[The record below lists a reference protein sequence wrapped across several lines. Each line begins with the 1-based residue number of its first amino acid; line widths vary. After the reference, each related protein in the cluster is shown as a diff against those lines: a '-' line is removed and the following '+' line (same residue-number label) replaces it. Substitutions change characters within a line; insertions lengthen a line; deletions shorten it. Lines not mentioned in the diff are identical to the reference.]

1 MKSIQI
7 LCTFLFLLV
16 FLSALPAL
24 GAEVVSSTEADQT
37 GVEVTVYNTDLALV
51 KDVRSIL
58 LKEGQGE
65 LRFMDVAS
73 SIRPETVHVK
83 SLNNPPSLAILEQN
97 YEYDLISPEK
107 LLEKFV
113 GRTVKI
119 EVWNDYQGK
128 KEIVEGTLL
137 STNNGLVFDIG
148 GQIYLNYPGLK
159 IVPSIPDNLYARPT
173 LAWLYANSA
182 KEKHDVEVSY
192 LTGGMTWKADYIFVL
207 DDADTAADLT
217 GWVTLNN
224 RSGAAYRD
232 ATLKLIAGEVQTV
245 ADVLPPPMMRMAMG
259 KGVPEAAPAFEE
271 EAFFEYHIY
280 NLARKTTIG
289 NNQTKQISLLEAF
302 GTKIGKEYITR
313 GERRYFTSSLQRG
326 LLKQKVDV
334 VISFKNSEENNLG
347 MPLPKGIIRM
357 YKKDSKGSLQFIGE
371 DRIDHTPRNEEV
383 RLKVGEAFDVV
394 AERRQTRYKK
404 LADNLYETSWELI
417 VRNRKKDESVV
428 VSFNEPVWGDWEVIA
443 STHPYEQ
450 TDAFT
455 LRFDVP
461 AKPDEEVVVKFSL
474 RIRS

>member
-1 MKSIQI
+1 MKSVQ
-7 LCTFLFLLV
+7 LLVACLFLLV
-16 FLSALPAL
+16 FFSALPAL
-24 GAEVVSSTEADQT
+24 GGEVVSSTEADQT

-73 SIRPETVHVK
+73 AIRPETVHVK
-83 SLNNPPSLAILEQN
+83 SLNDPRSLAILEQN

-182 KEKHDVEVSY
+182 KEKHNVEVSY
-192 LTGGMTWKADYIFVL
+192 LTKGMTWKADYIFVL
-207 DDADTAADLT
+207 DDADAAADLT

-245 ADVLPPPMMRMAMG
+245 ADILPPPMMRMAMG
-259 KGVPEAAPAFEE
+259 GAVPEAAPAFVEE
-271 EAFFEYHIY
+271 SFFEYHIY
-280 NLARKTTIG
+280 NLSRKTTIG

-347 MPLPKGIIRM
+347 MPLPKGIIRL
-357 YKKDSKGSLQFIGE
+357 YKKDSKGGLQFIGE

-383 RLKVGEAFDVV
+383 RLRVGEAFDVV

-417 VRNRKKDESVV
+417 VRNRKKEESVV
-428 VSFNEPVWGDWEVIA
+428 VSFMEPVWGDWEVIA

-450 TDAFT
+450 ADAFT

>member
-1 MKSIQI
+1 MKSVHI
-7 LCTFLFLLV
+7 LFLCFFLLV
-16 FLSALPAL
+16 FFSALPAL
-24 GAEVVSSTEADQT
+24 GAEVVSSSEADRT

-73 SIRPETVHVK
+73 AIRPETVHVK
-83 SLNNPPSLAILEQN
+83 SLNDPRSLAILEQN

-192 LTGGMTWKADYIFVL
+192 LTKGMTWKADYIFVL

-232 ATLKLIAGEVQTV
+232 ATLKLIAGEVQTI
-245 ADVLPPPMMRMAMG
+245 ADVVPPPMYRGMG
-259 KGVPEAAPAFEE
+259 MPVPEAAPSFVEE
-271 EAFFEYHIY
+271 SFFEYHIY
-280 NLARKTTIG
+280 NLSRKTTIG

-313 GERRYFTSSLQRG
+313 GERHYFTSSLQRG

-347 MPLPKGIIRM
+347 MPLPKGIIRL
-357 YKKDSKGSLQFIGE
+357 YKKDSQGSLQFIGE
-371 DRIDHTPRNEEV
+371 DRIEHTPRNEEV
-383 RLKVGEAFDVV
+383 RLRVGEAFDVV
-394 AERRQTRYKK
+394 AERRQTRYRK
-404 LADNLYETSWELI
+404 LADNLYETSWELV
-417 VRNRKKDESVV
+417 VRNRKKEESVV
-428 VSFNEPVWGDWEVIA
+428 VSFLEPVWGDWEVIA

-450 TDAFT
+450 ADAFT

>member
-1 MKSIQI
+1 MKSVQLLFI
-7 LCTFLFLLV
+7 CLFLLV
-16 FLSALPAL
+16 FFSALPAL
-24 GAEVVSSTEADQT
+24 GGEVVSSTEADQT

-73 SIRPETVHVK
+73 AIRPETVHVK
-83 SLNNPPSLAILEQN
+83 SLNDPRSLAILEQN

-128 KEIVEGTLL
+128 REIVEGTLL

-192 LTGGMTWKADYIFVL
+192 LTKGMTWKADYIFVL
-207 DDADTAADLT
+207 DDADTASDLT

-232 ATLKLIAGEVQTV
+232 ATLKLIAGEVQTI
-245 ADVLPPPMMRMAMG
+245 ADVVPPPMYRGMG
-259 KGVPEAAPAFEE
+259 MPVPEAAPSFVEE
-271 EAFFEYHIY
+271 SFFEYHIY
-280 NLARKTTIG
+280 NLSRKTTIG

-347 MPLPKGIIRM
+347 MPLPKGIIRL

-383 RLKVGEAFDVV
+383 RLRVGEAFDVV

-417 VRNRKKDESVV
+417 VRNRKKEESVV
-428 VSFNEPVWGDWEVIA
+428 VSFMEPVWGDWEVIA

-450 TDAFT
+450 ADAFT

>member
-1 MKSIQI
+1 MKSVHI
-7 LCTFLFLLV
+7 LFLCFFLLV
-16 FLSALPAL
+16 FFSALPAL
-24 GAEVVSSTEADQT
+24 GAEVVSSSEADRT

-73 SIRPETVHVK
+73 AIRPETVHVK
-83 SLNNPPSLAILEQN
+83 SLNDPRSLAILEQN

-137 STNNGLVFDIG
+137 STNNGLVSDIG

-192 LTGGMTWKADYIFVL
+192 LTKGMTWKADYIFVL

-232 ATLKLIAGEVQTV
+232 ATLKLIAGEVQTI
-245 ADVLPPPMMRMAMG
+245 ADVVPHPMYRGMG
-259 KGVPEAAPAFEE
+259 MPVPEAAPSFVEE
-271 EAFFEYHIY
+271 SFFEYHIY
-280 NLARKTTIG
+280 NLSRKTTIG

-313 GERRYFTSSLQRG
+313 GERHYFTSSLQRG

-347 MPLPKGIIRM
+347 MPLPKGIIRL
-357 YKKDSKGSLQFIGE
+357 YKKDSQGSLQFIGE
-371 DRIDHTPRNEEV
+371 DRIEHTPRNEEV
-383 RLKVGEAFDVV
+383 RLRVGEAFDVV
-394 AERRQTRYKK
+394 AERRQTRYRK
-404 LADNLYETSWELI
+404 LADNLYETSWELV
-417 VRNRKKDESVV
+417 VRNRKKEESVV
-428 VSFNEPVWGDWEVIA
+428 VSFLEPVWGDWEVIA

-450 TDAFT
+450 ADAFT

>member
-1 MKSIQI
+1 MKSVQ
-7 LCTFLFLLV
+7 LLVACLFLLV
-16 FLSALPAL
+16 FFSALPAL
-24 GAEVVSSTEADQT
+24 GGEVVSSTEADQT

-73 SIRPETVHVK
+73 AIRPETVHGK
-83 SLNNPPSLAILEQN
+83 SLNDPRSLAILEQN

-182 KEKHDVEVSY
+182 KEKHNVEVSY
-192 LTGGMTWKADYIFVL
+192 LTKGMTWKADYIFVL

-245 ADVLPPPMMRMAMG
+245 ADILPPPMMRMAMG
-259 KGVPEAAPAFEE
+259 GAVPEAAPAFVEE
-271 EAFFEYHIY
+271 SFFEYHIY
-280 NLARKTTIG
+280 NLSRKTTIG

-347 MPLPKGIIRM
+347 MPLPKGIIRL

-383 RLKVGEAFDVV
+383 RLRVGEAFDVV
-394 AERRQTRYKK
+394 AERRQTRYRK

-417 VRNRKKDESVV
+417 VRNRKKEESVV
-428 VSFNEPVWGDWEVIA
+428 VSFMEPVWGDWEVIA

-450 TDAFT
+450 ADAFT

>member
-1 MKSIQI
+1 MKSVHI
-7 LCTFLFLLV
+7 LFLCFFLLV
-16 FLSALPAL
+16 FFSALPAL
-24 GAEVVSSTEADQT
+24 GAEVVSSSEADRT

-73 SIRPETVHVK
+73 AIRPETVHVK
-83 SLNNPPSLAILEQN
+83 SLNDPRSLAILEQN

-192 LTGGMTWKADYIFVL
+192 LTKGMTWKADYIFVL

-232 ATLKLIAGEVQTV
+232 ATLKLIAGEVQTI
-245 ADVLPPPMMRMAMG
+245 ADVVPPPMYRGMG
-259 KGVPEAAPAFEE
+259 MPVPEAAPSFVEE
-271 EAFFEYHIY
+271 SFFEYHIY
-280 NLARKTTIG
+280 NLSRKTTIG

-313 GERRYFTSSLQRG
+313 GERHYFTSSLQRG

-347 MPLPKGIIRM
+347 MPLPKGIIRL

-371 DRIDHTPRNEEV
+371 DRIEHTPRNEEV
-383 RLKVGEAFDVV
+383 RLRVGEAFDVV
-394 AERRQTRYKK
+394 AERRQTRYRK
-404 LADNLYETSWELI
+404 LADNLYETSWELV
-417 VRNRKKDESVV
+417 VRNRKKEESVV
-428 VSFNEPVWGDWEVIA
+428 VSFLEPVWGDWEVIA

-450 TDAFT
+450 ADAFT

>member
-148 GQIYLNYPGLK
+148 GQIYLN
-159 IVPSIPDNLYARPT
+159 
-173 LAWLYANSA
+173 
-182 KEKHDVEVSY
+182 
-192 LTGGMTWKADYIFVL
+192 
-207 DDADTAADLT
+207 
-217 GWVTLNN
+217 
-224 RSGAAYRD
+224 
-232 ATLKLIAGEVQTV
+232 
-245 ADVLPPPMMRMAMG
+245 
-259 KGVPEAAPAFEE
+259 
-271 EAFFEYHIY
+271 
-280 NLARKTTIG
+280 
-289 NNQTKQISLLEAF
+289 
-302 GTKIGKEYITR
+302 
-313 GERRYFTSSLQRG
+313 
-326 LLKQKVDV
+326 
-334 VISFKNSEENNLG
+334 
-347 MPLPKGIIRM
+347 
-357 YKKDSKGSLQFIGE
+357 
-371 DRIDHTPRNEEV
+371 
-383 RLKVGEAFDVV
+383 
-394 AERRQTRYKK
+394 
-404 LADNLYETSWELI
+404 
-417 VRNRKKDESVV
+417 
-428 VSFNEPVWGDWEVIA
+428 
-443 STHPYEQ
+443 
-450 TDAFT
+450 
-455 LRFDVP
+455 
-461 AKPDEEVVVKFSL
+461 
-474 RIRS
+474 

>member
-73 SIRPETVHVK
+73 AIRPETVHVK

-159 IVPSIPDNLYARPT
+159 IVPSIPDNLYARPPWRGST
-173 LAWLYANSA
+173 P
-182 KEKHDVEVSY
+182 
-192 LTGGMTWKADYIFVL
+192 TRRR
-207 DDADTAADLT
+207 
-217 GWVTLNN
+217 
-224 RSGAAYRD
+224 RS
-232 ATLKLIAGEVQTV
+232 T
-245 ADVLPPPMMRMAMG
+245 M
-259 KGVPEAAPAFEE
+259 
-271 EAFFEYHIY
+271 
-280 NLARKTTIG
+280 
-289 NNQTKQISLLEAF
+289 S
-302 GTKIGKEYITR
+302 
-313 GERRYFTSSLQRG
+313 
-326 LLKQKVDV
+326 
-334 VISFKNSEENNLG
+334 
-347 MPLPKGIIRM
+347 
-357 YKKDSKGSLQFIGE
+357 
-371 DRIDHTPRNEEV
+371 
-383 RLKVGEAFDVV
+383 
-394 AERRQTRYKK
+394 
-404 LADNLYETSWELI
+404 
-417 VRNRKKDESVV
+417 
-428 VSFNEPVWGDWEVIA
+428 
-443 STHPYEQ
+443 
-450 TDAFT
+450 
-455 LRFDVP
+455 
-461 AKPDEEVVVKFSL
+461 
-474 RIRS
+474 RSPT

>member
-1 MKSIQI
+1 MKSVQ
-7 LCTFLFLLV
+7 LLVACLFLLV
-16 FLSALPAL
+16 FFSALPAL
-24 GAEVVSSTEADQT
+24 GGEVVSSTEADQT

-73 SIRPETVHVK
+73 AIRPETVHVK
-83 SLNNPPSLAILEQN
+83 SLNDPRSLAILEQN

-182 KEKHDVEVSY
+182 KEKHNVEVSY
-192 LTGGMTWKADYIFVL
+192 LTKGMTWKADYIFVL

-245 ADVLPPPMMRMAMG
+245 ADILPPPMMRMAMG
-259 KGVPEAAPAFEE
+259 GAVPEAAPAFVEE
-271 EAFFEYHIY
+271 SFFEYHIY
-280 NLARKTTIG
+280 NLSRKTTIG

-347 MPLPKGIIRM
+347 MPLPKGIIRL
-357 YKKDSKGSLQFIGE
+357 YKKDSKGGLQFIGE

-383 RLKVGEAFDVV
+383 RLRVGEAFDVV

-417 VRNRKKDESVV
+417 VRNRKKEESVV
-428 VSFNEPVWGDWEVIA
+428 VSFMEPVWGDWEVIA

-450 TDAFT
+450 ADAFT

>member
-1 MKSIQI
+1 MKSVHI
-7 LCTFLFLLV
+7 LFLCFFLLV
-16 FLSALPAL
+16 FFSALPAL
-24 GAEVVSSTEADQT
+24 GAEVVSSSEADRT

-73 SIRPETVHVK
+73 AIRPETVHVK
-83 SLNNPPSLAILEQN
+83 SLNDPRSLAILEQN

-128 KEIVEGTLL
+128 REIVEGTLL

-192 LTGGMTWKADYIFVL
+192 LTKGMTWKADYIFVL

-232 ATLKLIAGEVQTV
+232 ATLKLIAGEVQTI
-245 ADVLPPPMMRMAMG
+245 ADVVPPPMYRGMG
-259 KGVPEAAPAFEE
+259 MPVPEAAPSFVEE
-271 EAFFEYHIY
+271 SFFEYHIY
-280 NLARKTTIG
+280 NLSRKTTIG

-313 GERRYFTSSLQRG
+313 GERHYFTSSLQRG

-347 MPLPKGIIRM
+347 MPLPKGIIRL
-357 YKKDSKGSLQFIGE
+357 YKKDSQGSLQFIGE
-371 DRIDHTPRNEEV
+371 DRIEHTPRNEEV
-383 RLKVGEAFDVV
+383 RLRVGEAFDVV
-394 AERRQTRYKK
+394 AERRQTRYRK
-404 LADNLYETSWELI
+404 LADNLYETSWELV
-417 VRNRKKDESVV
+417 VRNRKKEESVV
-428 VSFNEPVWGDWEVIA
+428 VSFLEPVWGDWEVIA

-450 TDAFT
+450 ADAFT

>member
-1 MKSIQI
+1 MKSVQ
-7 LCTFLFLLV
+7 LLVACLFLLV
-16 FLSALPAL
+16 FFSALPAL
-24 GAEVVSSTEADQT
+24 GGEVVSSTEADQT

-73 SIRPETVHVK
+73 AIRPETVHGK
-83 SLNNPPSLAILEQN
+83 SLNDPRSLAILEQN

-182 KEKHDVEVSY
+182 KEKHNVEVSY
-192 LTGGMTWKADYIFVL
+192 LTKGMTWKADYIFVL

-245 ADVLPPPMMRMAMG
+245 ADILPPPMMRMAMG
-259 KGVPEAAPAFEE
+259 GAVPEAAPAFVEE
-271 EAFFEYHIY
+271 SFFEYHIY
-280 NLARKTTIG
+280 NLSRKTTIG

-347 MPLPKGIIRM
+347 MPLPKGIIRL

-383 RLKVGEAFDVV
+383 RLRVGEAFDVV

-417 VRNRKKDESVV
+417 VRNRKKEESVV
-428 VSFNEPVWGDWEVIA
+428 VSFMEPVWGDWEVIA

-450 TDAFT
+450 ADAFT

>member
-1 MKSIQI
+1 MKSVQLLFI
-7 LCTFLFLLV
+7 CLFLLV
-16 FLSALPAL
+16 FFSALPAL
-24 GAEVVSSTEADQT
+24 GGEVVSSTEADQT

-73 SIRPETVHVK
+73 AIRPETVHGK
-83 SLNNPPSLAILEQN
+83 SLNDPRSLAILEQN

-182 KEKHDVEVSY
+182 KEKHSVEVSY

-259 KGVPEAAPAFEE
+259 GAVPEAAPAFEE

-326 LLKQKVDV
+326 LVKQKVDV

-347 MPLPKGIIRM
+347 MPLPKGIIRL

-383 RLKVGEAFDVV
+383 RLRVGEAFDVV
-394 AERRQTRYKK
+394 AERRQTRYRK

-417 VRNRKKDESVV
+417 VRNRKKEESVV
-428 VSFNEPVWGDWEVIA
+428 VSFMEPVWGDWEVIA

-450 TDAFT
+450 ADAFT

>member
-1 MKSIQI
+1 MKSVQLLFI
-7 LCTFLFLLV
+7 CLFLLI
-16 FLSALPAL
+16 FFSALPAL
-24 GAEVVSSTEADQT
+24 GGEVVSSTEADRT

-73 SIRPETVHVK
+73 AIRPETVHVK
-83 SLNNPPSLAILEQN
+83 SLNDPRSLAILEQN

-119 EVWNDYQGK
+119 EVWNDYHGK

-192 LTGGMTWKADYIFVL
+192 LTKGLTWKADYIFVL

-232 ATLKLIAGEVQTV
+232 ATLKLIAGEVQTI
-245 ADVLPPPMMRMAMG
+245 ADVVPPPMYRGMG
-259 KGVPEAAPAFEE
+259 MPVPEAAPSFVEE
-271 EAFFEYHIY
+271 SFFEYHIY
-280 NLARKTTIG
+280 NLSRKTTIG
-289 NNQTKQISLLEAF
+289 NNQTKQVSLLEAF

-313 GERRYFTSSLQRG
+313 GERHYFTSSLQRG

-347 MPLPKGIIRM
+347 MPLPKGIIRL
-357 YKKDSKGSLQFIGE
+357 YKKDSKGGLQFIGE

-383 RLKVGEAFDVV
+383 RLRVGEAFDVV

-417 VRNRKKDESVV
+417 VRNRKKEESVV
-428 VSFNEPVWGDWEVIA
+428 VSFMEPVWGDWEVIA

-450 TDAFT
+450 ADAFT

>member
-1 MKSIQI
+1 
-7 LCTFLFLLV
+7 
-16 FLSALPAL
+16 
-24 GAEVVSSTEADQT
+24 
-37 GVEVTVYNTDLALV
+37 
-51 KDVRSIL
+51 
-58 LKEGQGE
+58 
-65 LRFMDVAS
+65 VAS

-182 KEKHDVEVSY
+182 KEKHSVEVSY

>member
-1 MKSIQI
+1 MKSVHIMF
-7 LCTFLFLLV
+7 LCCFLFV
-16 FLSALPAL
+16 FLSAAPAM

-58 LKEGQGE
+58 LHEGQGE

-73 SIRPETVHVK
+73 AIRPETVHVK
-83 SLNNPPSLAILEQN
+83 SLNNPPSLTILEQN

-232 ATLKLIAGEVQTV
+232 ATLKLIAGQVQTV
-245 ADVLPPPMMRMAMG
+245 ADVLPQPMMRMAMPG
-259 KGVPEAAPAFEE
+259 AFPEPAPAFEE
-271 EAFFEYHIY
+271 ESFFEYHIY
-280 NLARKTTIG
+280 NLSRKTTIG

-302 GTKIGKEYITR
+302 GTKIGKEYIAR
-313 GERRYFTSSLQRG
+313 GERRYFTSSFQRG

-347 MPLPKGIIRM
+347 MPLPKGIIRL

-371 DRIDHTPRNEEV
+371 DRIEHTPRSEEV

-404 LADNLYETSWELI
+404 LADNLHETSWELV
-417 VRNRKKDESVV
+417 VRNRKKEESVV
-428 VSFNEPVWGDWEVIA
+428 VSFMEPVWGDWEVID